1 MAINPATKNFMVQRR
16 ADFPVTLTFKDGNGD
31 ALNLTGYTVAAQVYT
46 EDRSTLYASFGVTY
60 TNRTT
65 GTVEIKLTD
74 SQTATF
80 TPNELNYDVLLTQ
93 PNGDKFYY
101 LEGKLFI
108 SEGYTT

>member
-1 MAINPATKNFMVQRR
+1 MAINPAQKDFTVQRR
-16 ADFPVTLTFKDGNGD
+16 ADFPLTLTFKDGNGS
-31 ALNLTGYTVAAQVYT
+31 AINLTGYTVAAQVYS

-65 GTVEIKLTD
+65 GTVDIKLADT
-74 SQTATF
+74 QTATF
-80 TPNELNYDVLLTQ
+80 SPNELKYDVLLTQ

-101 LEGKLFI
+101 LEGTLYV